1 MNYHLRS
8 FKTKSYWVYALWS
21 TDSLK
26 TFIAVV
32 AGIWTI
38 VDILDSFKCL
48 DKKALPLYWLIPLFL
63 VGILAVIFTRRPVKK
78 IKYKHPTQ
86 DLIIEV
92 RIGDLFSIP
101 GQRIISTNT
110 TFDTD
115 VANGIISPNS
125 LQGQFTQK
133 YYPGELAKLD
143 AEITKQLDGLHHRT
157 VQKAAGKTD
166 RYDFGTTIK
175 IKLIDQYFYWV
186 AMADLNAS
194 NTAVTKFKYVKQA
207 LDGLWDYIIDKGEK
221 LDTVIPV
228 IGSGLGRLPMKS
240 KNLIAAIAESFISA
254 SEDQVFSNKLTIVVH
269 PGDVEKS
276 GLNLFEVKDLLHHYL
291 P

>member
-8 FKTKSYWVYALWS
+8 FKTKSYWIYALWS

-26 TFIAVV
+26 TFVAVV
-32 AGIWTI
+32 AGIWTF

-48 DKKALPLYWLIPLFL
+48 DKKAQSLYWLIPLFFIGL
-63 VGILAVIFTRRPVKK
+63 LAVIFTRRPVKK
-78 IKYKHPTQ
+78 IKYKYPGQ
-86 DLIIEV
+86 DLTIEV
-92 RIGDLFSIP
+92 QIADFFSVP
-101 GQRIISTNT
+101 GQKVISTNT

-115 VANGIISPNS
+115 IANGIISMNS

-133 YYPGELAKLD
+133 YFPGELAKLD
-143 AEITKQLDGLHHRT
+143 KDIDEQLKDVHHKD
-157 VQKAAGKTD
+157 VHKNGGKLK
-166 RYDFGTTIK
+166 RYEFGTTVKFK
-175 IKLIDQYFYWV
+175 IADQIFYWF
-186 AMADLNAS
+186 AMADMNA
-194 NTAVTKFKYVKQA
+194 NNNAVSRPKHLAQG
-207 LDGLWDYIIDKGEK
+207 LDGLWQFIAEKGEK

-228 IGSGLGRLPMKS
+228 VGSGLARLPTKS
-240 KNLIAAIAESFISA
+240 KKLIAEIAQSFINA
-254 SEDQVFSNKLTIVVH
+254 SEEQIFSNKLTIVVY